1 MAHARPGRA
10 GHGRHQ
16 PLVAAPDLARGQAAP
31 GPLPPE
37 AIDSIWAHFD
47 QGTQRAIL
55 RLYRSSPPRC
65 WRRPASGSARI
76 EAPAL
81 VLWGTQDPYIPT
93 RFAHDYAARLPNSEL
108 ELVEDAGHWSW
119 LDQPRVIDRVAE
131 FLGGGTRP

>member
-1 MAHARPGRA
+1 M
-10 GHGRHQ
+10 
-16 PLVAAPDLARGQAAP
+16 
-31 GPLPPE
+31 
-37 AIDSIWAHFD
+37 IDSIWAHFD

-55 RLYRSSPPRC
+55 RLYRSSPPEVLAAAGERL
-65 WRRPASGSARI
+65 GRI

-119 LDQPRVIDRVAE
+119 LDQPRVIDRVVE